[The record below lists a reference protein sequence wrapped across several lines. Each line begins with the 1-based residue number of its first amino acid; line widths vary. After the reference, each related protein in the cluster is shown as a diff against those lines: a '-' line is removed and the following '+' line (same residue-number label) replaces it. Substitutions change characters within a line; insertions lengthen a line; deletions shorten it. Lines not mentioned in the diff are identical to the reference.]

1 MVLSW
6 NYNSQTYKGDLIK
19 MAVDFDSQEYLAKVD
34 AWWRA
39 TNYLSAG
46 MIFLKS
52 NPLFSVTGTQIVADD
67 VKVKPIGHW
76 GTISG
81 QTFLY
86 AHANRLINK
95 YNLNMFYVGG
105 PGHGG
110 QVMVTNSYLD
120 GTYTDNYPEITQDI
134 DGMAKLFK
142 KFSFPGGI
150 GSHMTA
156 QTPGSLHEGGE
167 LGYSLSHATGAILDN
182 PDQIAFAVVGDGEA
196 ETGPA
201 MTAWHSIKFINP
213 KNDGAVLPILDL
225 NGFKISNP
233 TLFSRMSD
241 EEITKFFEG
250 LGYSPRFI
258 ENDDIRDYAAY
269 HKMAAKVL
277 DQAIEDIQAIQ
288 KDARENGK
296 YEDGTVAAWPVIIA
310 RLPKGWGG
318 PTHNEAGEPIEGS
331 FRAHQVPLNL
341 SQKKMATLPQFEE
354 WLNSYKPAEL
364 FNADGTLKDE
374 VAAMAPKGDKRM
386 AANPITNGGRHRG
399 EAAKNLELPDWK
411 KFANDVNADNRGT
424 ELADGNRN
432 MDMNVLSGFFAEV
445 AKMNPT
451 SFRIFGPD
459 ETMSNRLWDMFK
471 MTNRQWMEPINE
483 PYDQHQAP
491 EGRILDSQLSE
502 HQAEGWL
509 EAYTLTGR
517 VGVFASYES
526 FLRVVDS
533 MITQHFKW
541 LRHASEQSWRND
553 YPSLNLISTS
563 TVFQQDHNGYTH
575 QDPGMLTH
583 LAEKKADF
591 IRQYLPADGN
601 SLLAVFD
608 RAFTERHKVNHVVAS
623 KQPRQQWFSVSEAE
637 TLANEGLMVVDWAST
652 APQGKVDIVFASA
665 GVEPT
670 IETLAALHL
679 VNEAFPEVAMRYVN
693 VVELMRLQNKNGAM
707 NSERS
712 LTDEEFT
719 KFFGESGTPVVFGFH
734 GYEDL
739 IQSFFYERGHLGLHV
754 HGYREDG
761 DITTT
766 YDMRVYSE
774 LDRFHQAK
782 DAVSALLENG
792 VVASD
797 KADVFFEKMDA
808 ILAKHFEVTRN
819 EGRDIEEFTDWKW
832 SPLV

>member
-1 MVLSW
+1 
-6 NYNSQTYKGDLIK
+6 
-19 MAVDFDSQEYLAKVD
+19 MAVDFDSTEYLAKVD

-39 TNYLSAG
+39 TNYLSGG

-52 NPLFSVTGTQIVADD
+52 NPLFSVTNTPIQADD

-95 YNLNMFYVGG
+95 YGLNMFYIGG

-120 GTYTDNYPEITQDI
+120 GSYTDAYPEITQDVE
-134 DGMAKLFK
+134 GMSRLFK
-142 KFSFPGGI
+142 RFSFPGGI

-182 PDQIAFAVVGDGEA
+182 PEQIAFTVIGDGEV

-213 KNDGAVLPILDL
+213 KNDGAVLPILDV

-233 TLFSRMSD
+233 TLFNRMKD

-258 ENDDIRDYAAY
+258 ENDNWDDHMAY
-269 HKMAAKVL
+269 HEMAAKVL

-288 KDARENGK
+288 KDARENGR
-296 YEDGTVAAWPVIIA
+296 YQDGEVAAWPVIIA

-318 PTHNEAGEPIEGS
+318 PKFDESGAPIEGS
-331 FRAHQVPLNL
+331 FRAHQVPLPLAQNKL
-341 SQKKMATLPQFEE
+341 ETLPKFEA
-354 WLNSYKPAEL
+354 WMNSYKPEEL
-364 FNADGTLKDE
+364 FNADGSLKAE
-374 VAAMAPKGDKRM
+374 VAEMAPKGDKRM
-386 AANPITNGGRHRG
+386 AVNPLANGGRPAG
-399 EAAKNLELPDWK
+399 EAPKTLDLPDWK
-411 KFANDVNADNRGT
+411 KFANDITAENRGT
-424 ELADGNRN
+424 ELADSSRN
-432 MDMNVLSGFFAEV
+432 MDMNVLSEFFAEV
-445 AKMNPT
+445 SQMNPT

-459 ETMSNRLWDMFK
+459 ETMSNRLWKMFEV
-471 MTNRQWMEPINE
+471 TNRQWMEPVQE
-483 PYDQHQAP
+483 PNDQHEAA
-491 EGRILDSQLSE
+491 EGRILDAQLSE

-533 MITQHFKW
+533 MLTQHFKW

-553 YPSLNLISTS
+553 YPSLNVISTS

-583 LAEKKADF
+583 LAEKKSDF
-591 IRQYLPADGN
+591 IRQYLPADAN
-601 SLLAVFD
+601 TLLAVFS
-608 RAFTERHKVNHVVAS
+608 RAFTERHKINHVVAS
-623 KQPRQQWFSVSEAE
+623 KQPRQQWFSVAEAE
-637 TLANEGLMVVDWAST
+637 ELATEGLKVIDWASNV
-652 APQGKVDIVFASA
+652 AAGEDADIVFASA

-670 IETLAALHL
+670 IESLAALEL
-679 VNEAFPEVAMRYVN
+679 VNHAFPSVKMRYVN
-693 VVELMRLQNKNGAM
+693 VVELNRLQDKQGKM
-707 NSERS
+707 NHERS

-739 IQSFFYERGHLGLHV
+739 IESFFYQRAHLGLHV

-766 YDMRVYSE
+766 MDMRVYSE

-782 DAVSALLENG
+782 DAVNTLAANG
-792 VVASD
+792 VVDAAEA
-797 KADVFFEKMDA
+797 KAFDEKMDA

-832 SPLV
+832 NGLKN

>member
-1 MVLSW
+1 
-6 NYNSQTYKGDLIK
+6 
-19 MAVDFDSQEYLAKVD
+19 MAVDYDSKSYLEKVD

-39 TNYLSAG
+39 TTYLSGG

-52 NPLFSVTGTQIVADD
+52 NPLFSVTNTPIQKDD

-95 YNLNMFYVGG
+95 YGLNMFYIGG

-120 GTYTDNYPEITQDI
+120 GTYTDAYPEITQDLE
-134 DGMAKLFK
+134 GMSRLYKR
-142 KFSFPGGI
+142 FSFPGGI

-167 LGYSLSHATGAILDN
+167 LGYSLSHATGAVLDN
-182 PDQIAFAVVGDGEA
+182 PDQIAFTVVGDGEV

-201 MTAWHSIKFINP
+201 MTAWNSIKFLNP

-233 TLFSRMSD
+233 TIFSRMSD
-241 EEITKFFEG
+241 DKIAKFFEG
-250 LGYSPRFI
+250 LGWSPRFL
-258 ENDDIRDYAAY
+258 ENDDIHDYMTY
-269 HKMAAKVL
+269 HEKAAKL
-277 DQAIEDIQAIQ
+277 FDQAIADIKQIQ

-296 YEDGTVAAWPVIIA
+296 YEDGTIPAWPVVIA

-318 PTHNEAGEPIEGS
+318 PKKNLDGDPIEGS
-331 FRAHQVPLNL
+331 FRAHQVPLGL
-341 SQKKMATLPQFEE
+341 SQNNFKELPEFEE
-354 WLNSYKPAEL
+354 WMNSYKPAEL
-364 FNADGTLKDE
+364 FNADGSLKAE
-374 VAAMAPKGDKRM
+374 VADFAPKGDKRM
-386 AANPITNGGRHRG
+386 AANPVANGGRARG
-399 EAAKNLELPDWK
+399 EKPETLDLPNWK
-411 KFANDVNADNRGT
+411 DYANDINESNRGT
-424 ELADGNRN
+424 LLPDGNKN
-432 MDMNVLSGFFAEV
+432 MDMNVLSTFFAGV
-445 AKMNPT
+445 ATKNPS

-459 ETMSNRLWDMFK
+459 ETMSNRLWEMFK
-471 MTNRQWMEPINE
+471 ITNRQWMSKVKEPN
-483 PYDQHQAP
+483 DQYEAP
-491 EGRILDSQLSE
+491 EGRILDAQLSE

-509 EAYTLTGR
+509 EGYTLTGR
-517 VGVFASYES
+517 TGVFTSYES

-533 MITQHFKW
+533 MTTQHFKW
-541 LRHASEQSWRND
+541 IRQAAAEPWRND
-553 YPSLNLISTS
+553 YPSLNLVSTS

-583 LAEKKADF
+583 LAEKKSDF

-601 SLLAVFD
+601 TLLAVFD
-608 RAFTERHKVNHVVAS
+608 RAFKDRQKVNHIVAS
-623 KQPRQQWFSVSEAE
+623 KQPRQQWFSIDEAE
-637 TLANEGLMVVDWAST
+637 ELATKGLKTIDWAST
-652 APQGKVDIVFASA
+652 VAEGEDADIVFASA

-670 IETLAALHL
+670 IETLAAVDLI
-679 VNEAFPEVAMRYVN
+679 NDAFPAVKMRYVN
-693 VVELMRLQNKNGAM
+693 VVELERLQKKNGPLNDDRALSD
-707 NSERS
+707 SEFS
-712 LTDEEFT
+712 S
-719 KFFGESGTPVVFGFH
+719 FFGESGTPVVFGFH

-739 IQSFFYERGHLGLHV
+739 IESFFYERQHLGLHV

-761 DITTT
+761 DITTA

-782 DAVSALLENG
+782 DAVNTLIAKG
-792 VVASD
+792 VIDEATGKAFD
-797 KADVFFEKMDA
+797 KKMDD
-808 ILAKHFEVTRN
+808 ILAKHFKITRD
-819 EGRDIEEFTDWKW
+819 EGRDIEEFTKW
-832 SPLV
+832 EWTPLKK

>member
-1 MVLSW
+1 
-6 NYNSQTYKGDLIK
+6 
-19 MAVDFDSQEYLAKVD
+19 MAVDFDTKEYLEKVD

-52 NPLFSVTGTQIVADD
+52 NPLFSVTDTPIQADD

-81 QTFLY
+81 QTFIY
-86 AHANRLINK
+86 AHGNRLINK
-95 YNLNMFYVGG
+95 YGLNMMYIGG

-120 GTYTDNYPEITQDI
+120 GTYTEDYPEITQDLE
-134 DGMAKLFK
+134 GMARLFK
-142 KFSFPGGI
+142 RFSFPGGI

-167 LGYSLSHATGAILDN
+167 LGYSLSHGIGAILDN
-182 PDQIAFAVVGDGEA
+182 PDQIALTVVGDGEA
-196 ETGPA
+196 ETGPS

-213 KNDGAVLPILDL
+213 KNDGAVLPVLDL

-233 TLFSRMSD
+233 TVFSRMSD
-241 EEITKFFEG
+241 EQISEFFTG
-250 LGYSPRFI
+250 LGWSPRFI
-258 ENDDIRDYAAY
+258 ENDDIHDYMAY
-269 HKMAAKVL
+269 HEKAAKIF

-288 KDARENGK
+288 KDARENGR
-296 YEDGTVAAWPVIIA
+296 YQDGEVAPWPVIIA

-318 PTHNEAGEPIEGS
+318 PRYNQAGEPIEGS
-331 FRAHQVPLNL
+331 FRAHQVPLPLEQGDL
-341 SQKKMATLPQFEE
+341 STLPQFEE
-354 WLNSYKPAEL
+354 WMNSYKPEEL
-364 FNADGTLKDE
+364 FNKDGSLKDE

-386 AANPITNGGRHRG
+386 AANPAANGGAPRG
-399 EAAKNLELPDWK
+399 EESKNLTLPDWHE
-411 KFANDVNADNRGT
+411 FTNDITAENRGT
-424 ELADGNRN
+424 LLPDGNRN
-432 MDMNVLSGFFAEV
+432 MDMNVLSGYFAAV
-445 AKMNPT
+445 SKLNPT

-471 MTNRQWMEPINE
+471 ITNRQWMEPIHD
-483 PYDQHQAP
+483 PYDQYEAP
-491 EGRILDSQLSE
+491 EGRILDAQLSE

-541 LRHASEQSWRND
+541 LRHASEQSWRNS

-601 SLLAVFD
+601 TLLAVFD
-608 RAFTERHKVNHVVAS
+608 RAFSERQKVNHIVAS
-623 KQPRQQWFSVSEAE
+623 KQPRQQWFSAQEAE
-637 TLANEGLMVVDWAST
+637 ILANEGLAIVDWAST
-652 APQGKVDIVFASA
+652 APQGKADIVFASA

-679 VNEAFPEVAMRYVN
+679 VNEAFPDVKFRYVN
-693 VVELMRLQNKNGAM
+693 VVELMRLQKKNGPM
-707 NSERS
+707 NAERS
-712 LTDEEFT
+712 LSDDEFQT
-719 KFFGESGTPVVFGFH
+719 YFGESGTPVIFGFH

-739 IQSFFYERGHLGLHV
+739 IQSFFYEREHLGLHP

-766 YDMRVYSE
+766 YDMRVYSQM
-774 LDRFHQAK
+774 DRFNQAK
-782 DAVSALLENG
+782 DAVATLMDKG
-792 VVASD
+792 VIDDA
-797 KADVFFEKMDA
+797 KGTAFLQKMDE
-808 ILAKHFEVTRN
+808 ILAKHFDVTRN
-819 EGRDIEEFTDWKW
+819 EGHDIPEFTDWAW
-832 SPLV
+832 TPLV

>member
-1 MVLSW
+1 
-6 NYNSQTYKGDLIK
+6 
-19 MAVDFDSQEYLAKVD
+19 MAVDYDSKSYLEKVD

-39 TNYLSAG
+39 TTYLSGG

-52 NPLFSVTGTQIVADD
+52 NPLFSVTNTPIQKDD

-95 YNLNMFYVGG
+95 YGLNMFYIGG

-120 GTYTDNYPEITQDI
+120 GTYTDAYPEITQDLE
-134 DGMAKLFK
+134 GMSRLYKR
-142 KFSFPGGI
+142 FSFPGGI

-167 LGYSLSHATGAILDN
+167 LGYSLSHATGAVLDN
-182 PDQIAFAVVGDGEA
+182 PDQIAFTVVGDGEV

-201 MTAWHSIKFINP
+201 MTAWNSIKFLNP

-233 TLFSRMSD
+233 TIFSRMSD
-241 EEITKFFEG
+241 DKIAKFFEG
-250 LGYSPRFI
+250 LGWSPRFL
-258 ENDDIRDYAAY
+258 ENDDIHDYMTY
-269 HKMAAKVL
+269 HEKAAKL
-277 DQAIEDIQAIQ
+277 FDQAIADIKQIQ

-296 YEDGTVAAWPVIIA
+296 YEDGTIPAWPVVIA

-318 PTHNEAGEPIEGS
+318 PKHNPAGEPIEGS
-331 FRAHQVPLNL
+331 FRAHQVPLGL
-341 SQKKMATLPQFEE
+341 SQNNFEELPEFEE
-354 WLNSYKPAEL
+354 WMNSYKPAEL
-364 FNADGTLKDE
+364 FNADGSLKAE
-374 VAAMAPKGDKRM
+374 VADFAPKGDKRM
-386 AANPITNGGRHRG
+386 AANPVANGGRARG
-399 EAAKNLELPDWK
+399 EKPETLDLPNWK
-411 KFANDVNADNRGT
+411 DYANDINESNRGT
-424 ELADGNRN
+424 LLPDGNKN
-432 MDMNVLSGFFAEV
+432 MDMNVLSTFFAGV
-445 AKMNPT
+445 ATKNPT

-459 ETMSNRLWDMFK
+459 ETMSNRLWEIFK
-471 MTNRQWMEPINE
+471 ITNRQWMSKVKEPN
-483 PYDQHQAP
+483 DQYEAP
-491 EGRILDSQLSE
+491 EGRILDAQLSE

-509 EAYTLTGR
+509 EGYTLTGR
-517 VGVFASYES
+517 TGVFTSYES

-533 MITQHFKW
+533 MTTQHFKW
-541 LRHASEQSWRND
+541 IRQAAAEPWRND
-553 YPSLNLISTS
+553 YPSLNLVSTS

-583 LAEKKADF
+583 LAEKKSDF

-601 SLLAVFD
+601 TLLAVFD
-608 RAFTERHKVNHVVAS
+608 RAFKDRQKVNHIVAS
-623 KQPRQQWFSVSEAE
+623 KQPRQQWFSIDEAE
-637 TLANEGLMVVDWAST
+637 ELATKGLKTIDWAST
-652 APQGKVDIVFASA
+652 VAEGEDADIVFASA

-670 IETLAALHL
+670 IETLAAVDLI
-679 VNEAFPEVAMRYVN
+679 NDAFPAVKMRYVN
-693 VVELMRLQNKNGAM
+693 VVELERLQKKNGPLNDDRALSD
-707 NSERS
+707 SEFS
-712 LTDEEFT
+712 S
-719 KFFGESGTPVVFGFH
+719 FFGESGTPVVFGFH

-739 IQSFFYERGHLGLHV
+739 IESFFYERQHLGLHV

-761 DITTT
+761 DITTA

-782 DAVSALLENG
+782 DAVNTLIAKG
-792 VVASD
+792 VIDEAAGKAFD
-797 KADVFFEKMDA
+797 KKMDD
-808 ILAKHFEVTRN
+808 ILAKHFKITRD
-819 EGRDIEEFTDWKW
+819 EGRDIEEFTKW
-832 SPLV
+832 QWTPLKK

>member
-1 MVLSW
+1 
-6 NYNSQTYKGDLIK
+6 
-19 MAVDFDSQEYLAKVD
+19 MAVDFDSKDYLEKVD

-52 NPLFSVTGTQIVADD
+52 NPLFSVTDTPITEED

-95 YNLNMFYVGG
+95 YDLNMFYVGG

-110 QVMVTNSYLD
+110 QVMVTNAYLD
-120 GTYTDNYPEITQDI
+120 GSYTEDIPEITQDI
-134 DGMAKLFK
+134 EGMSRLFK
-142 KFSFPGGI
+142 RFSFPGGI

-167 LGYSLSHATGAILDN
+167 LGYSLSHATGAVLDN
-182 PDQIAFAVVGDGEA
+182 PDQIAFAVIGDGEA
-196 ETGPA
+196 ETGPS
-201 MTAWHSIKFINP
+201 MTAWNSIKFLNP

-233 TLFSRMSD
+233 TLFSRMDDKHLS
-241 EEITKFFEG
+241 EFFEG
-250 LGYSPRFI
+250 LGWSPRFI
-258 ENDDIRDYAAY
+258 ENDDIHDYMAY
-269 HKMAAKVL
+269 HEQAAQVF
-277 DQAIEDIQAIQ
+277 DQAIEDIEAIQ
-288 KDARENGK
+288 KDARENGR
-296 YEDGTVAAWPVIIA
+296 YEDGEIAAWPVIIA

-318 PTHNEAGEPIEGS
+318 PQFDADGNPIEGS
-331 FRAHQVPLNL
+331 FRAHQVPLPL
-341 SQKKMATLPQFEE
+341 SSNKMETLPQFEE
-354 WLNSYKPAEL
+354 WMNSYKPQEL
-364 FNADGTLKDE
+364 FNADGSLKSE
-374 VAAMAPKGDKRM
+374 LAEIAPKGDKRM
-386 AANPITNGGRHRG
+386 GSNPITNGGAPKG
-399 EAAKNLELPDWK
+399 ESSKDLDLPDWRQ
-411 KFANDVNADNRGT
+411 FANDITAENRGT

-432 MDMNVLSGFFAEV
+432 MDMNVLSGFFAEI

-471 MTNRQWMEPINE
+471 MTNRQWMSEVKEPN
-483 PYDQHQAP
+483 DQYVGP
-491 EGRILDSQLSE
+491 EGRIIDSQLSE

-541 LRHASEQSWRND
+541 LRHASEQAWRND

-583 LAEKKADF
+583 LAEKKSNF
-591 IRQYLPADGN
+591 VRQYLPADGN
-601 SLLAVFD
+601 SLLAVFN
-608 RAFTERHKVNHVVAS
+608 RAFSERHLVNHVVAS
-623 KQPRQQWFSVSEAE
+623 KQPRQQWFSADEAE
-637 TLANEGLMVVDWAST
+637 LLATEGLATIDWAST
-652 APQGKVDIVFASA
+652 APNGEADIVFASA

-679 VNEAFPEVAMRYVN
+679 VNEAFPEVKLRYVN
-693 VVELMRLQNKNGAM
+693 VVELMRLQKKNGEM
-707 NSERS
+707 NDDRE
-712 LTDEEFT
+712 LTDEEFSAY
-719 KFFGESGTPVVFGFH
+719 FGENGTPVVFGFH

-739 IQSFFYERGHLGLHV
+739 IESFFYERQHLGLHP

-766 YDMRVYSE
+766 YDMRVYSQ
-774 LDRFHQAK
+774 LDRFNQAK
-782 DAVSALLENG
+782 DAVSTLMANG
-792 VVASD
+792 VVDEVKGS
-797 KADVFFEKMDA
+797 VFLEKMDQ
-808 ILAKHFEVTRN
+808 ILAKHFDVTRN

-832 SPLV
+832 TPLV

>member
-1 MVLSW
+1 
-6 NYNSQTYKGDLIK
+6 
-19 MAVDFDSQEYLAKVD
+19 MAVDFDSKAYLEKVD

-46 MIFLKS
+46 MIFLKN
-52 NPLFSVTGTQIVADD
+52 NPLFSVTNTPIQADD

-95 YNLNMFYVGG
+95 FDLNMFYIGG

-120 GTYTDNYPEITQDI
+120 GSYTEAYPEITQDVE
-134 DGMAKLFK
+134 GMTRLFK
-142 KFSFPGGI
+142 RFSFPGGI

-182 PDQIAFAVVGDGEA
+182 PDQIAFTVIGDGEV

-201 MTAWHSIKFINP
+201 MTAWHSIKFVNP

-233 TLFSRMSD
+233 TIFSRMSD
-241 EEITKFFEG
+241 VEITKFFEG

-258 ENDDIRDYAAY
+258 ENSDIHDYMAYHELAAKTFDDAIRDI
-269 HKMAAKVL
+269 K
-277 DQAIEDIQAIQ
+277 DIQN
-288 KDARENGK
+288 DARENGR
-296 YEDGTVAAWPVIIA
+296 YQDGEIAAWPVIIA

-318 PTHNEAGEPIEGS
+318 PKFDTAGMPIENS
-331 FRAHQVPLNL
+331 FRAHQVPLGL
-341 SQKKMATLPQFEE
+341 AQHKLAELPEFEE
-354 WLNSYKPAEL
+354 WLNSYKPTEL
-364 FNADGTLKDE
+364 FNTDGSLKDE

-386 AANPITNGGRHRG
+386 ASNPVANAGRRRG
-399 EAAKNLELPDWK
+399 EKAPELAMASWK
-411 KFANDVNADNRGT
+411 DFANEITPENRGT
-424 ELADGNRN
+424 ELADANRN
-432 MDMNVLSGFFAEV
+432 MDMNVLSGFFADI
-445 AKMNPT
+445 AKKNPT
-451 SFRIFGPD
+451 TFRIFGPD

-471 MTNRQWMEPINE
+471 VSNRQWMEEVHE
-483 PYDQHQAP
+483 PNDQHEGP
-491 EGRILDSQLSE
+491 EGRILDAQLSE

-509 EAYTLTGR
+509 ESYTLTGR
-517 VGVFASYES
+517 TGVFTSYES

-541 LRHASEQSWRND
+541 IRQAAEQPWRND

-583 LAEKKADF
+583 LSEKKADF
-591 IRQYLPADGN
+591 VRQYLPGDAN
-601 SLLAVFD
+601 TLLAVFG
-608 RAFTERHKVNHVVAS
+608 RAFTERQKINHVVAS
-623 KQPRQQWFSVSEAE
+623 KQPRQQWFSVDEAE
-637 TLANEGLMVVDWAST
+637 TLANEGLKTIDWAST
-652 APQGKVDIVFASA
+652 VAEGEDADIIFASA

-670 IETLAALHL
+670 NESLATIDLIH
-679 VNEAFPEVAMRYVN
+679 EAFPTVKFRYVN
-693 VVELMRLQNKNGAM
+693 VVELNRLQKKNGKQNAD
-707 NSERS
+707 RA
-712 LTDEEFT
+712 LTDAEFT
-719 KFFGESGTPVVFGFH
+719 KFFGESGTPVLFGFH

-739 IQSFFYERGHLGLHV
+739 IESYFYERAHLGLSV

-761 DITTT
+761 DITTA
-766 YDMRVYSE
+766 YDMRVYSQ
-774 LDRFHQAK
+774 LDRFNQAK
-782 DAVSALLENG
+782 DAASLLAAKG
-792 VVASD
+792 AISQ
-797 KADVFFEKMDA
+797 ADADAFIAKMDA
-808 ILAKHFEVTRN
+808 ILAKHFDVTRN
-819 EGRDIEEFTDWKW
+819 EGHDIPEFTDWTWKA
-832 SPLV
+832 VK

>member
-1 MVLSW
+1 
-6 NYNSQTYKGDLIK
+6 
-19 MAVDFDSQEYLAKVD
+19 MAVDFDSKEYLEKVD

-52 NPLFSVTGTQIVADD
+52 NPLFSVTNTPITSED

-95 YNLNMFYVGG
+95 YGLNLFYIGG

-120 GTYTDNYPEITQDI
+120 GTYTEDYPEITQDI
-134 DGMAKLFK
+134 EGMSRLFK
-142 KFSFPGGI
+142 RFSFPGGI

-167 LGYSLSHATGAILDN
+167 LGYSLSHAVGAVLDN
-182 PDQIAFAVVGDGEA
+182 PDQLGFTVVGDGEA
-196 ETGPA
+196 ETGPS
-201 MTAWHSIKFINP
+201 MTAWHGIKFLNP
-213 KNDGAVLPILDL
+213 KTDGAVLPILDL

-233 TLFSRMSD
+233 TLFARMSD
-241 EEITKFFEG
+241 EEISKFFEG
-250 LGYSPRFI
+250 LGWSPRFI
-258 ENDDIRDYAAY
+258 ENDDIHDYMAY
-269 HKMAAKVL
+269 HEKAAQVF

-288 KDARENGK
+288 KDARENDR
-296 YEDGTVAAWPVIIA
+296 YQDGEIAAWPVIIA

-318 PTHNEAGEPIEGS
+318 PRFDAKGNPIEDS
-331 FRAHQVPLNL
+331 FRAHQVPLPL
-341 SQKKMATLPQFEE
+341 SAGHMETLDQFEE
-354 WLNSYKPAEL
+354 WMNSYKPEEL
-364 FNADGTLKDE
+364 FNADGSLKE
-374 VAAMAPKGDKRM
+374 EIAEIAPKGDKRISD
-386 AANPITNGGRHRG
+386 NPITNGGAPKG
-399 EAAKNLELPDWK
+399 QSSKDLDLPDWK
-411 KFANDVNADNRGT
+411 KFANEITAENRGT

-445 AKMNPT
+445 ARMNPT

-471 MTNRQWMEPINE
+471 MTNRQWMEQTKFPNDE
-483 PYDQHQAP
+483 FVAP
-491 EGRILDSQLSE
+491 EGRIIDSQLSE

-583 LAEKKADF
+583 LAEKKSDF

-601 SLLAVFD
+601 TLLAVFS
-608 RAFTERHKVNHVVAS
+608 RAFSERSKINHVVAS
-623 KQPRQQWFSVSEAE
+623 KQPRQQWFSAEEADV
-637 TLANEGLMVVDWAST
+637 LANEGLAVIDWAST
-652 APQGKVDIVFASA
+652 APQGKADIVFASA
-665 GVEPT
+665 GAEPT
-670 IETLAALHL
+670 IETLAAVDL
-679 VNEAFPEVAMRYVN
+679 VNHAFPEVAMRYVN
-693 VVELMRLQNKNGAM
+693 VVELMRLQAKNGAM
-707 NSERS
+707 NDERS
-712 LTDEEFT
+712 LSDDEFAEY
-719 KFFGESGTPVVFGFH
+719 FGESGTPVIFGFH

-739 IQSFFYERGHLGLHV
+739 IESFFYQRQHLGLHP

-761 DITTT
+761 DITTQ

-782 DAVSALLENG
+782 DAVATLAANG
-792 VVASD
+792 VINEE
-797 KADVFFEKMDA
+797 KAGAFLEKMDN
-808 ILAKHFEVTRN
+808 ILAKHFDVTRN

-832 SPLV
+832 EPLV